1 MNTRTVPASNARVA
15 PGRRSSDP
23 ADFPTNK
30 TVYAMR
36 DIGRLISDAA
46 AHGDAVG
53 ELAAKV
59 LDHPL
64 PWTTMRKVYKL
75 IGLCRTYG
83 DDRTNQA
90 CRKALD
96 AEAID
101 VNVVGRILDRALE
114 AETAEQTAKIPSN
127 VIVAVGRFARDDTQ
141 FATNKAR
148 P

>member
-1 MNTRTVPASNARVA
+1 MVGWSRV
-15 PGRRSSDP
+15 
-23 ADFPTNK
+23 
-30 TVYAMR
+30 
-36 DIGRLISDAA
+36 
-46 AHGDAVG
+46 
-53 ELAAKV
+53 
-59 LDHPL
+59 
-64 PWTTMRKVYKL
+64 
-75 IGLCRTYG
+75 
-83 DDRTNQA
+83 

-127 VIVAVGRFARDDTQ
+127 VIVAVGRFARDNAQ